1 MTGAEW
7 RVGDD
12 ERDAAAGQLR
22 EHYATGRL
30 TMDEFQSRLDAAY
43 AAVTAGELSRVT
55 ADLPGAVPAGL
66 AGPGLAVGTAR
77 GTGDGHG
84 NARRYRPP
92 GPPGQRRWRR
102 PAALLIF
109 AGLVA
114 ACVLALGSL
123 PHGGLLVLA
132 FLLVGVPVA
141 LLTVL
146 AGALIWIGRRAWRS
160 GAWLELVPMA
170 VGAPWLGRVIW
181 LARAVLVGRAFWRAG
196 ERVSRPLRSRRAH
209 RPYHGHDYAQY
220 QRHPDG
226 PHDLLGGGTRTRLTA
241 RGASSCGSR

>member
-1 MTGAEW
+1 MTGAKW
-7 RVGDD
+7 RVGDA
-12 ERDAAAGQLR
+12 ERDAVAGQLK
-22 EHYATGRL
+22 EHYAAGRL
-30 TMDEFQSRLDAAY
+30 TMDEFRARLDAAY

-55 ADLPGAVPAGL
+55 ADLPGAVPAGPVS
-66 AGPGLAVGTAR
+66 PGLAVGAAPGSGVVGG
-77 GTGDGHG
+77 GTG
-84 NARRYRPP
+84 NARRYRAA
-92 GPPGQRRWRR
+92 GPPGRRRWRR

-160 GAWLELVPMA
+160 GAWLELVPVVA
-170 VGAPWLGRVIW
+170 GVPWLGRVIW

-209 RPYHGHDYAQY
+209 RPYHGHGYAQY
-220 QRHPDG
+220 PRHPDG
-226 PHDLLGGGTRTRLTA
+226 PWYQARVGDLSGTTR
-241 RGASSCGSR
+241 

>member
-7 RVGDD
+7 RVGDA
-12 ERDAAAGQLR
+12 ERDAVAGQLR

-30 TMDEFQSRLDAAY
+30 TMDEFRARLDATY
-43 AAVTAGELSRVT
+43 AAVTAGELSRAT
-55 ADLPGAVPAGL
+55 ADLPGAVPAGWAGPGL
-66 AGPGLAVGTAR
+66 AGPGLAVGAAR
-77 GTGDGHG
+77 GTGAAPG
-84 NARRYRPP
+84 NAQRYRAA
-92 GPPGQRRWRR
+92 GPPARRRWRR

-160 GAWLELVPMA
+160 GVWLELVPVA
-170 VGAPWLGRVIW
+170 FGAPWLGRVIW
-181 LARAVLVGRAFWRAG
+181 LARAALVGRAFWRAG

-209 RPYHGHDYAQY
+209 RPYHGPGYAQY
-220 QRHPDG
+220 QYHPDG
-226 PHDLLGGGTRTRLTA
+226 PWYQARVGDLSGTTR
-241 RGASSCGSR
+241 

>member
-7 RVGDD
+7 RVGDA
-12 ERDAAAGQLR
+12 ERDAVAGQLR

-30 TMDEFQSRLDAAY
+30 TMDEFQARLDAAY

-55 ADLPGAVPAGL
+55 ADLPWAVPAGA
-66 AGPGLAVGTAR
+66 AGPGLAVAAAGG
-77 GTGDGHG
+77 GTGH
-84 NARRYRPP
+84 ARRYRAP
-92 GPPGQRRWRR
+92 GPPVRRRWRR

-109 AGLVA
+109 AGLIA
-114 ACVLALGSL
+114 AGVLALGSL
-123 PHGGLLVLA
+123 PHGSLLVLA

-141 LLTVL
+141 LLAAL

-226 PHDLLGGGTRTRLTA
+226 PWHQARVGDLSGTTR
-241 RGASSCGSR
+241 

>member
-7 RVGDD
+7 RVGDA
-12 ERDAAAGQLR
+12 ERDAVA
-22 EHYATGRL
+22 
-30 TMDEFQSRLDAAY
+30 
-43 AAVTAGELSRVT
+43 AGELSRAT
-55 ADLPGAVPAGL
+55 ADLPGAVPAGWAGPGL

-77 GTGDGHG
+77 GTGAAPG
-84 NARRYRPP
+84 NAQRYRAA
-92 GPPGQRRWRR
+92 GPPARHRWRR

-109 AGLVA
+109 AGLVT

-141 LLTVL
+141 LLTAL

-209 RPYHGHDYAQY
+209 PPYQGHGYAQY

-226 PHDLLGGGTRTRLTA
+226 LWYQARVGDLSGTTR
-241 RGASSCGSR
+241 